1 MTKQAVVN
9 ILTEVRKL
17 KEKSSLTV
25 VDSHIHPLD
34 VMGVV
39 HYSET
44 RSNCPDQDYLQSGI
58 LEKFNYN
65 KIEKLGSRAYFKLY
79 PRGIEKIIGKTYQH
93 VNADRM
99 IKEMETS
106 LTDKGVLLS
115 LDPWAPTETVGKK
128 YSHDSRF
135 LILGSIDVNK
145 IDVSEIEKKILS
157 YIKSYHIVGLKFH
170 PNLQNFKPQPSHNN
184 PLVAERLHKIYN
196 VATKNNLYLLF
207 HGGTTNFTKKI
218 NKSYEVV
225 GRSRHNALLKN
236 FVNKDGTSELFSY
249 GMPIVIAHIGHYG
262 MVNIDYS
269 LVSDICKQYSNVFF
283 DTSGVSCHTI
293 SKTLTV
299 IPSARLI
306 FGSDALYN
314 RIAYNIAFLY
324 NAVMGSDVIKK
335 KETTLTNILGSN
347 FYNHILK

>member
-17 KEKSSLTV
+17 KEKSGLTI

-44 RSNCPDQDYLQSGI
+44 RSDCPDQDYLQPGI

-65 KIEKLGSRAYFKLY
+65 KIEKLGSRAYFKLH
-79 PRGIEKIIGKTYQH
+79 PRGVEGIIEKTYQH
-93 VNADRM
+93 VNVDRM
-99 IKEMETS
+99 IKEMEAS

-135 LILGSIDVNK
+135 LILGSIDVNE

-157 YIKSYHIVGLKFH
+157 YIQSYNIVGLKFH

-184 PLVAERLHKIYN
+184 PLIGERLHKIYD
-196 VATKNNLYLLF
+196 VAARNNLYLLF
-207 HGGTTNFTKKI
+207 HGGISNFTKKI
-218 NKSYEVV
+218 NKRYEVSE
-225 GRSRHNALLKN
+225 RSRHNALLKN

-249 GMPIVIAHIGHYG
+249 GMQIVIAHIGHYG

-269 LVSDICKQYSNVFF
+269 LVSEICKKYPNVFF
-283 DTSGVSCHTI
+283 DTSGVSSHTI
-293 SKTLTV
+293 GKTINMV
-299 IPSARLI
+299 PSDRLI

-324 NAVMGSDVIKK
+324 NAVMGSGVY
-335 KETTLTNILGSN
+335 ETWETSLVNILGRN
-347 FYNHILK
+347 FYNYILK